1 MKNKKRHDFVFL
13 NFAAVP
19 LRLDSADKKKK
30 KKKRKKT
37 IFFLFVLFFSLF
49 HGKPLI
55 DKVAQK

>member
-30 KKKRKKT
+30 KKGKKQ
-37 IFFLFVLFFSLF
+37 FFLLFVLFFSLF

>member
-19 LRLDSADKKKK
+19 LRLDSADKK